1 MLGWRKPQVCQ
12 PELTMKLEDFRSEVP
27 RELSELAEQF
37 QVEKCWIF
45 PDKVWQVI
53 VEMRG
58 TAWRKM
64 WGMQYK

>member
-1 MLGWRKPQVCQ
+1 
-12 PELTMKLEDFRSEVP
+12 MKLEDFRSEVP

-37 QVEKCWIF
+37 QVTKCYLF
-45 PDKVWQVI
+45 PNEVWKVVI
-53 VEMRG
+53 EMRK